1 MKEKRGCFRCECG
14 TDSLREER
22 CPMIQLD
29 LNPEERQVLIE
40 SLTALIGDL
49 GMEIADT
56 DRQDYRNELKLRK
69 ETLQKVVKALG

>member
-1 MKEKRGCFRCECG
+1 
-14 TDSLREER
+14 
-22 CPMIQLD
+22 MIQLD